1 MMASNGSS
9 AASDIGILL
18 AAQPGGKTRDPALGI
33 PAILLSL
40 HERSLLQRA
49 VEHLVRGGCRQIHVA
64 LGDDATAIKDFLR
77 TGERWGC
84 QMRYHYLDPQESLGR
99 FVRRLELDQ
108 EHRYWL
114 ADAMQVPLESLPALA
129 NPAAAAGQP
138 LCWSD
143 SGQQR
148 WTGWGLYTGTVL
160 MACDKAPAD
169 ESMERLMLSAG
180 GLSPHNIERPL
191 SATTLADLLDGSR
204 RLLAAQANPVII
216 GRNSQIHPEATIIA
230 PVFIGTRVKVAAG
243 AVIGPNV
250 AIESGA
256 FIDQNAYLRDSVVMS
271 DTYVG
276 EELDMHGIIVR
287 GRLLANISL
296 NVVTEI
302 PDPTLLAVLTPDRQS
317 ATHRMLG
324 GVLRLALAPMYGL
337 SLWQTRIKRDDQ
349 PRVTIPLPRGSQP
362 QPGQV
367 DVNLALPEARPGN
380 IPQRLSEHFCRTFY
394 PGLREVMRGHLQLVG
409 PTPRS
414 AHAVRQMPPE
424 WRDLYDEYR
433 CGLFNE
439 ALLQGTAATT
449 PEDQFAGDALACAS
463 QGDLR
468 ATLKLLRRYLGLL
481 LRDLWHPGPL
491 GITRSAA
498 TAPFGANRENTRIT
512 HRPI

>member
-1 MMASNGSS
+1 MKLSDKSTTASG
-9 AASDIGILL
+9 IGILL
-18 AAQPGGKTRDPALGI
+18 TAGPAAKTRDATLGI
-33 PAILLSL
+33 PAILLPL

-49 VEHLVRGGCRQIHVA
+49 VEHLVRSGCCHIHVA
-64 LGDDATAIKDFLR
+64 LGDDAAAIKDFLH

-84 QMRYHYLDPQESLGR
+84 QVSYHYLDPRESLGR
-99 FVRRLELDQ
+99 FVRRLDLDQ

-114 ADAMQVPLESLPALA
+114 ADAMQVPRESLPVLTD
-129 NPAAAAGQP
+129 PAAEAGRP
-138 LCWSD
+138 LCGND
-143 SGQQR
+143 GTQQR
-148 WTGWGLYTGTVL
+148 WTGWGLYTGAFL
-160 MACDKAPAD
+160 MACEKALAD
-169 ESMERLMLSAG
+169 ESLEGLMLTSG
-180 GLSPHNIERPL
+180 ELSPHNIEQPL
-191 SATTLADLLDGSR
+191 SATTLADLLDGSL

-216 GRNSQIHPEATIIA
+216 GRNSQIHPAAKIIA
-230 PVFIGTRVKVAAG
+230 PVFIGTCVKVAAG

-287 GRLLANISL
+287 GCLLANISL

-302 PDPTLLAVLTPDRQS
+302 PDPTLLAVLTPERQP
-317 ATHRMLG
+317 AMHRMLG

-337 SLWQTRIKRDDQ
+337 SLWQNRIKRDDQ
-349 PRVTIPLPRGSQP
+349 PRVTIPLPRGSQS

-367 DVNLALPEARPGN
+367 DVNLVLPEARPGN

-394 PGLREVMRGHLQLVG
+394 PGLREVVRGHLQLVG

-414 AHAVRQMPPE
+414 AHVVRQLPPE
-424 WRDLYDEYR
+424 WRDLYHEYR
-433 CGLFNE
+433 CGLLNE
-439 ALLQGTAATT
+439 GLLQGAATS
-449 PEDQFAGDALACAS
+449 PEDQFASDALACAG

-481 LRDLWHPGPL
+481 LRDIFNASPAAL
-491 GITRSAA
+491 TRSAT
-498 TAPFGANRENTRIT
+498 TAPFGANLENTRIT

>member
-1 MMASNGSS
+1 MMASNRSS
-9 AASDIGILL
+9 ATSDIGILL
-18 AAQPGGKTRDPALGI
+18 AAGPAGKISDAALGV
-33 PAILLSL
+33 PAILLPL

-49 VEHLVRGGCRQIHVA
+49 VEHLVRSGCRQIHVA
-64 LGDDATAIKDFLR
+64 LGNDATQIKDFLR

-84 QMRYHYLDPQESLGR
+84 QMRYHYVDPQESLGR
-99 FVRRLELDQ
+99 FVRRLDLDQ

-114 ADAMQVPLESLPALA
+114 ADAMQVPRESLPVLTD
-129 NPAAAAGQP
+129 PAAEAGRP
-138 LCWSD
+138 LCWND
-143 SGQQR
+143 GTQLR
-148 WTGWGLYTGTVL
+148 WAGWGLYTGAFL
-160 MACDKAPAD
+160 RACEKAPAD

-216 GRNSQIHPEATIIA
+216 GRNSQIHPAAKIIA
-230 PVFIGTRVKVAAG
+230 PVFIGTCVKVAAG

-302 PDPTLLAVLTPDRQS
+302 PDPTLLAVLIPERQP
-317 ATHRMLG
+317 AMHRMLG
-324 GVLRLALAPMYGL
+324 GVLCLALAPMYGL
-337 SLWQTRIKRDDQ
+337 SLWQNRIKRDDQ
-349 PRVTIPLPRGSQP
+349 PRVTIPLPRGSQS

-394 PGLREVMRGHLQLVG
+394 PGLREVVRGHLQLVG

-414 AHAVRQMPPE
+414 AHVVRQLPPE
-424 WRDLYDEYR
+424 WRDLYHEYR
-433 CGLFNE
+433 CGLLNE
-439 ALLQGTAATT
+439 GLLQGAATT
-449 PEDQFAGDALACAS
+449 PEDQFASDALACAG

-481 LRDLWHPGPL
+481 LRDIFNASPAGL
-491 GITRSAA
+491 TRSAT
-498 TAPFGANRENTRIT
+498 TAPFGAGGENTRIT